1 MVKYDNIPGF
11 PGYIT
16 LVKGEDFGLI
26 VKTGNEKIKA
36 PS

>member
-1 MVKYDNIPGF
+1 MIIYLDSLDF
-11 PGYIT
+11 T

-26 VKTGNEKIKA
+26 VKTGNGKIKA